1 MKLART
7 SKGERRE
14 GTSSAGKA
22 LGREWEGD
30 YVGTFSYF
38 QIFGFYAETERFV
51 LLLFLVCFCFCFL
64 DGKLLQGCR
73 VINMNMITTRS
84 LRGRVIN
91 INIITTRSPGSFFL
105 FCGAKGWGVW
115 KGQRAEPGRTGGR

>member
-1 MKLART
+1 MKLGRI

-14 GTSSAGKA
+14 RTSSAGKA

-51 LLLFLVCFCFCFL
+51 WLLFLVCFCFCFL

-84 LRGRVIN
+84 LRGRGIN
-91 INIITTRSPGSFFL
+91 INIITTRSLGSFF
-105 FCGAKGWGVW
+105 
-115 KGQRAEPGRTGGR
+115 